1 MDSTSPFVIH
11 NRCSFDAF
19 VFLWIVCAR
28 NMFNFRQSSRRSQGS
43 HPWLTFPRISSDSTM
58 RRWRKKPDKLKKKE
72 IYVPDALDWEWLGGA
87 RYEEELAP
95 YLVKKFNHNGV
106 FLTCDGWNRL
116 FRIQE
121 PVYQELCWEYFS
133 TVSFRGGNDYYNPGN
148 IKFCLGGEYCQCSMV
163 ELSWRLGIY
172 DQQLVNT
179 PEFGTFLEHC
189 HQFFLD
195 GVRGDLWWSTIA
207 KKMYIAKSAQE
218 GSIQSPTHR
227 LIHRVISSTINQRKD
242 DDKVPTLDVF
252 YLWSINTPNTFFC
265 IPYCIAVYLT
275 EGVVKD
281 RKTSK
286 INGWMFMLD

>member
-95 YLVKKFNHNGV
+95 YLVITFNHNGV
-106 FLTCDGWNRL
+106 SLTCDGWNRL

-179 PEFGTFLEHC
+179 VEFGTFLEQC
-189 HQFFLD
+189 HQVFPD
-195 GVRGDLWWSTIA
+195 GVRVIFGGIL
-207 KKMYIAKSAQE
+207 
-218 GSIQSPTHR
+218 SPTRCTLQNLLKKGAFDPR
-227 LIHRVISSTINQRKD
+227 LTDSFTVLSQVPSTKGKMIIKSLPLMYSIYG
-242 DDKVPTLDVF
+242 VLILLTLF
-252 YLWSINTPNTFFC
+252 SASH
-265 IPYCIAVYLT
+265 IA
-275 EGVVKD
+275 
-281 RKTSK
+281 
-286 INGWMFMLD
+286 